1 MAARGI
7 AARPTTAQK
16 RGSSPTLHVPR
27 GGIASVPA
35 PGDTHLFAV
44 LADVGVDLV
53 ECTQHVE
60 LGGVQ
65 ARLLSEVGVHVLV
78 ADGGELGN
86 VCVIPAGR
94 KGQGGP

>member
-1 MAARGI
+1 MAAMGI
-7 AARPTTAQK
+7 AAGPPAGPK
-16 RGSSPTLHVPR
+16 RGSSPAPRVPR
-27 GGIASVPA
+27 
-35 PGDTHLFAV
+35 GDTHLFAV

-53 ECTQHVE
+53 ERAQHVE

-65 ARLLSEVGVHVLV
+65 ARLLGEVRVHVLV

-86 VCVIPAGR
+86 VRVIPVGR